1 MFKKFLS
8 MALVAS
14 ISAGIAIGGTVAYLQ
29 SQDSDVNVM
38 TLGNVKIEQHEYER
52 QLNEDGSY
60 KTGTVDE
67 QESYLLKEFTQ
78 DKALLPIVGDPSLS
92 GAGYAGWDD
101 TTVRMTQV
109 DSYGGMDV
117 FAGKNAQD
125 KFVTVENTG
134 KTDAYVRTLVA
145 IEIGETDGSLIGT
158 SYHSTWTKN
167 EIGTI
172 EIDGV
177 DYIVLEYVY
186 KGAAGVR
193 HENGILPAKDTTYP
207 NLSQVYLK
215 SAATNEDMEAID
227 GNDDGKLNIIV
238 ISQAIQAQGF
248 DDAAA
253 AFEAGF
259 PKGEN
264 NANVATWFDGA
275 LDEASK
281 PDVDVWDGTSDTTW
295 YNDTDTEFTL
305 TTAEQLAGLA
315 ELVDGGNNF
324 AGKTVKMGINMD
336 MGAVDADDNKIGFN
350 PIGHSSNG
358 KSFNGTF
365 DGQGYTISNLYE
377 QSDLSA
383 WQYEGEY
390 YGLFAYTN
398 GATIKNVTVADAYI
412 SSGRNEAAGVVGNA
426 ENTTFSDITVSNTT
440 LIAYNNSAGGVAA
453 ECYGNCSFTNITVDE
468 DTVIG
473 PLWGTYDVRL
483 GGVVGLVHAGNNVTF
498 SNINVACQ
506 LDAINDV
513 AANYQYWLY
522 RYCGMLIGHVDGVN
536 GVADPTGYVTCE
548 NVTVTYGDWV
558 NYHYCEFESLGAG
571 SYNGPGEYKYA
582 RVEAGTGT
590 DGIDLST
597 CNHDADE
604 SHNVLI
610 VFDQLFGGGQGVSG
624 LKTYDGVTVVYP
636 S

>member
-1 MFKKFLS
+1 MSKLKKVLL
-8 MALVAS
+8 MCTAYVLVA
-14 ISAGIAIGGTVAYLQ
+14 ALAIGGTIAYLQ
-29 SQDSDVNVM
+29 DSDSDVNVM
-38 TLGNVKIEQHEYER
+38 TLGNVSIAQHEYER
-52 QLNEDGSY
+52 ATNADGSY
-60 KTGTVDE
+60 KTTTVDGVT
-67 QESYLLKEFTQ
+67 SYELQDFTQ
-78 DKALLPIVGDPSLS
+78 GKPLLPIVGDPNEPGDSD
-92 GAGYAGWDD
+92 AYAGWDSIP
-101 TTVRMTQV
+101 VRMSQV
-109 DSYGGMDV
+109 DSYGGMQV

-134 KTDAYVRTLVA
+134 KTDAYVRTIIA
-145 IEIGETDGSLIGT
+145 IEIGSTDGALIGQ
-158 SYHSTWTKN
+158 SYQDSAWTRTAVGN
-167 EIGTI
+167 IV
-172 EIDGV
+172 IDGNTYRV
-177 DYIVLEYVY
+177 FEYNY
-186 KGAAGVR
+186 PGALLSDGTYR
-193 HENGILPAKDTTYP
+193 HENGILPAGDTTYP
-207 NLSQVYLK
+207 NLAQVYLK
-215 SAATNEDMEAID
+215 HNATNEDMEAID
-227 GNDDGKLNIIV
+227 GNNNGTLDILV
-238 ISQAIQAQGF
+238 LSQAVQAAGF
-248 DDAAA
+248 D
-253 AFEAGF
+253 
-259 PKGEN
+259 
-264 NANVATWFDGA
+264 NAKTA
-275 LDEASK
+275 LDTAFGKSSEKAAEWFGGVIAEHSA
-281 PDVDVWDGTSDTTW
+281 DTWDGTVDTSW

-305 TTAEQLAGLA
+305 TTAEQLAGFA
-315 ELVDGGNNF
+315 KLVDGGNNF
-324 AGKTVKMGINMD
+324 AGKTVKLGKD
-336 MGAVDADDNKIGFN
+336 LDLAGLPFN

-365 DGQGYTISNLYE
+365 DGQGHTISNMYE

-398 GATIKNVTVADAYI
+398 GATIKNVTIADAYI

-426 ENTTFSDITVSNTT
+426 VNTTFSDITISNTT

-453 ECYGNCSFTNITVDE
+453 ECYGDCSFTNITVDE

-483 GGVVGLVHAGNNVTF
+483 GGVVGMVQAGNNVTF
-498 SNINVACQ
+498 KDITVACQ

-522 RYCGMLIGHVDGVN
+522 RYSGMLIGHVDGVN
-536 GVADPTGYVTCE
+536 GVADPSGYVTCE
-548 NVTVTYGDWV
+548 NVKVIYGDWV

-636 S
+636 NN

>member
-1 MFKKFLS
+1 MSKMKKVLL
-8 MALVAS
+8 MCTAYVLVA
-14 ISAGIAIGGTVAYLQ
+14 ALAIGGTIAYLQ
-29 SQDSDVNVM
+29 DTDSDVNVM
-38 TLGNVKIEQHEYER
+38 TLGNVSIDQHEYER
-52 QLNEDGSY
+52 ATNTDGSY
-60 KTGTVDE
+60 ETKEIDGVT
-67 QESYLLKEFTQ
+67 SYVLKDFTQ
-78 DKALLPIVGDPSLS
+78 GKPLLPSALVTNGS
-92 GAGYAGWDD
+92 GWGWDS
-101 TTVRMTQV
+101 TIVRMTQV
-109 DSYGGMDV
+109 DSYGGMNV
-117 FAGKNAQD
+117 FKAASNAQD

-134 KTDAYVRTLVA
+134 KTDAYIRTLVA
-145 IEIGETDGSLIGT
+145 IEIGSADGSLIGT
-158 SYHSTWTKN
+158 SYHSTWNQT
-167 EIGTI
+167 EIGEIT
-172 EIDGV
+172 IDGNT
-177 DYIVLEYVY
+177 YVLIEYAY
-186 KGAAGVR
+186 EGGELTDGTWR
-193 HENGILPAKDTTYP
+193 HQYGILPAGDTSYP
-207 NLSQVYLK
+207 NLSQVYI
-215 SAATNEDMEAID
+215 SAAATNEDMVKLD
-227 GNDDGKLNIIV
+227 GNGNGTLDILV
-238 ISQAIQAQGF
+238 LSQAVQA
-248 DDAAA
+248 
-253 AFEAGF
+253 AGF
-259 PKGEN
+259 ADAK
-264 NANVATWFDGA
+264 TA
-275 LDEASK
+275 LDTAFGKSSEKAAEWFNGVWAK
-281 PDVDVWDGTSDTTW
+281 HVPDLWDGSVDTTW

-324 AGKTVKMGINMD
+324 AGKTVKLGKD
-336 MGAVDADDNKIGFN
+336 LDLAGLPFN

-365 DGQGYTISNLYE
+365 DGQGHTISNMYE

-398 GATIKNVTVADAYI
+398 GATIKNVTIADAYI

-426 ENTTFSDITVSNTT
+426 VNTTFSDITISNTT

-453 ECYGNCSFTNITVDE
+453 ECYGNCSFTNITVDK

-483 GGVVGLVHAGNNVTF
+483 GGVVGMVQAGNNVTF
-498 SNINVACQ
+498 KDITVACQ

-522 RYCGMLIGHVDGVN
+522 RYSGMLIGHVDGVN
-536 GVADPTGYVTCE
+536 GVADPSGYVTCE
-548 NVTVTYGDWV
+548 NVKVIYGDWV

-636 S
+636 NN